1 LRQNNTVTADGVKR
15 DAHFTDNTVH
25 AVRFLC
31 PNKGTRV
38 EDLMNSRNAIFV
50 PGYGVTE
57 AIRSVRLIPKLNSI
71 GPDEPRTASS
81 PPTSATLEFWQGDL
95 FGEPTKELLTTF
107 STSDRMATVY
117 ADGEMPLVRPRK
129 TAVAI
134 VRDAPDLY
142 EIEFESE
149 FIDPQDRTV
158 RRTVTF
164 DNYGTMRESLCEIK
178 SSAFLKS
185 IASRRNGNLRQAGSV
200 ARPLGRFFGR
210 LTTSISQFFRAP
222 PSETSLAA
230 RHDVPVEAGDMG
242 LNPSAARLPSFAS
255 QSFDD
260 SGASKGSRGR
270 PTDLEVVPRAA
281 E

>member
-1 LRQNNTVTADGVKR
+1 VTADGVKR
-15 DAHFTDNTVH
+15 DACFTDNTVH
-25 AVRFLC
+25 AVRFLF
-31 PNKGTRV
+31 PTNGTRV

-57 AIRSVRLIPKLNSI
+57 AIRSVRFIPKLNSI
-71 GPDEPRTASS
+71 GPEEPRTASS
-81 PPTSATLEFWQGDL
+81 PPNSATLEFWQGDL

-107 STSDRMATVY
+107 STSERMATVY

-134 VRDAPDLY
+134 IRDAPDGY

-158 RRTVTF
+158 RRTVAF
-164 DNYGTMRESLCEIK
+164 DNYGTKRESLCEIK
-178 SSAFLKS
+178 SSALLKS

-200 ARPLGRFFGR
+200 ARPLARFFGH
-210 LTTSISQFFRAP
+210 LTTSISGFFRAP

-230 RHDVPVEAGDMG
+230 RHDTPVEAVDMG
-242 LNPSAARLPSFAS
+242 LNRAAARLPSFTS
-255 QSFDD
+255 QSLDN
-260 SGASKGSRGR
+260 SGASKGSHGR

>member
-1 LRQNNTVTADGVKR
+1 
-15 DAHFTDNTVH
+15 
-25 AVRFLC
+25 
-31 PNKGTRV
+31 
-38 EDLMNSRNAIFV
+38 MNSQHAIFV

-57 AIRSVRLIPKLNSI
+57 AIRSIRFVPNLDSI
-71 GPDEPRTASS
+71 GQEEPRTASS
-81 PPTSATLEFWQGDL
+81 PQNSATLEFWQGDL
-95 FGEPTKELLTTF
+95 GEPTKELLTTF

-134 VRDAPDLY
+134 VHDAPDSY

-164 DNYGTMRESLCEIK
+164 DNYGTTRESLCEIK

-185 IASRRNGNLRQAGSV
+185 IASRRNGNLRRTGSE
-200 ARPLGRFFGR
+200 RRSLGRLFAY
-210 LTTSISQFFRAP
+210 LTASISRLFRAP
-222 PSETSLAA
+222 PTEMSLGA
-230 RHDVPVEAGDMG
+230 RHDSLVEAGDVA
-242 LNPSAARLPSFAS
+242 LNRTAPRLPSFTAH
-255 QSFDD
+255 SFDD
-260 SGASKGSRGR
+260 AGASKGCDRR
-270 PTDLEVVPRAA
+270 PTDLKVISRAA

>member
-1 LRQNNTVTADGVKR
+1 VKRNACFTNNTS
-15 DAHFTDNTVH
+15 H
-25 AVRFLC
+25 AVRFFYFQQSR
-31 PNKGTRV
+31 NGTRV
-38 EDLMNSRNAIFV
+38 EDSMSSQHAIFV

-57 AIRSVRLIPKLNSI
+57 AIRSIRFVPRLDSI
-71 GPDEPRTASS
+71 DQEGPRTASS
-81 PPTSATLEFWQGDL
+81 PQNSATLEFWQGDL

-134 VRDAPDLY
+134 VHDAPDSY

-164 DNYGTMRESLCEIK
+164 DNYGTKRESLCEIK

-185 IASRRNGNLRQAGSV
+185 IASRRNGNLRRTGSERRSV
-200 ARPLGRFFGR
+200 GR
-210 LTTSISQFFRAP
+210 LFAYLTASISRLFRAP
-222 PSETSLAA
+222 PTEMSLGA
-230 RHDVPVEAGDMG
+230 RHDSLVEAGDVA
-242 LNPSAARLPSFAS
+242 LNRTAPRLPSFTAN
-255 QSFDD
+255 SFDD
-260 SGASKGSRGR
+260 AGASMGCDGR
-270 PTDLEVVPRAA
+270 PTDLEVISRAA

>member
-1 LRQNNTVTADGVKR
+1 MPDSQNTGR
-15 DAHFTDNTVH
+15 I
-25 AVRFLC
+25 
-31 PNKGTRV
+31 
-38 EDLMNSRNAIFV
+38 EDLMTSRNAIFV

-57 AIRSVRLIPKLNSI
+57 AIRSIRFIPKLDSI
-71 GPDEPRTASS
+71 GQEEPVPASS
-81 PPTSATLEFWQGDL
+81 SSNSATLEFWQGDL

-134 VRDAPDLY
+134 IRDAPDVY

-164 DNYGTMRESLCEIK
+164 DNYGTTRESLCEIK
-178 SSAFLKS
+178 SSALLKS
-185 IASRRNGNLRQAGSV
+185 IASRRNSNLRPPGSV
-200 ARPLGRFFGR
+200 ARPLARFFSL
-210 LTTSISQFFRAP
+210 LTTSISRFFRAQ

-230 RHDVPVEAGDMG
+230 RHDMPGEAGDMG
-242 LNPSAARLPSFAS
+242 LNRTAARLPSFTS
-255 QSFDD
+255 QSMDN
-260 SGASKGSRGR
+260 SGASKGHGR
-270 PTDLEVVPRAA
+270 PTDLEVNSARG
-281 E
+281 